1 MIYSS
6 YKVFKNWLLLVTIM
20 RMTREGV
27 IFLGARVS
35 FNMHVF
41 WGYGKKPPSKPFPFN
56 FELLKQMDD
65 IST

>member
-1 MIYSS
+1 
-6 YKVFKNWLLLVTIM
+6 M
-20 RMTREGV
+20 RMTRDGV

-35 FNMHVF
+35 FNMHVL
-41 WGYGKKPPSKPFPFN
+41 WGNGKKPPSKPFPFD